1 MPLSETPPPC
11 LPLDIK
17 DLMKEDVRLFDE
29 GRLLDEGVLA
39 EGKLLEGD
47 C

>member
-1 MPLSETPPPC
+1 LFTTGYKRLAEENT
-11 LPLDIK
+11 
-17 DLMKEDVRLFDE
+17 RLFDE
-29 GRLLDEGVLA
+29 GRLLDGGVLA